1 MRPSSRAV
9 RLRPAQNASVRPD
22 CFLNFGQVRVSS
34 YNSEALLGSLRVLHG
49 ESTGAGL
56 NIAGNT
62 ARDRGQ
68 GPEVPGTA
76 NKAGQRRRKVEF
88 ARDVVSRNVV
98 SKNAVIKNVVSRNLS
113 RERVDSENWEADGQA
128 EPYPK
133 ALTHEQVKA
142 LRALHPPI
150 SPWRVVGVQ
159 ALVGLA
165 AALILALF
173 TGKQIWVWSFL
184 YGAATVVVPGALMAR
199 GITSPLARKSAGA
212 GVISFLVWETVKVG
226 VAVAMLLLAPVVVQP
241 LSWPA
246 LLAGLVLCLKC
257 YWVALLWRGSN
268 KN

>member
-1 MRPSSRAV
+1 MAN
-9 RLRPAQNASVRPD
+9 RPAQDRRLYRTPQ
-22 CFLNFGQVRVSS
+22 G
-34 YNSEALLGSLRVLHG
+34 
-49 ESTGAGL
+49 TGVKA
-56 NIAGNT
+56 
-62 ARDRGQ
+62 Q
-68 GPEVPGTA
+68 KFPEVPTV
-76 NKAGQRRRKVEF
+76 AGQRRRKVEF
-88 ARDVVSRNVV
+88 ARS
-98 SKNAVIKNVVSRNLS
+98 
-113 RERVDSENWEADGQA
+113 VDSENWEADGRA

-159 ALVGLA
+159 AVVGLA

-173 TGKQIWVWSFL
+173 TGQQIWVWSFL
-184 YGAATVVVPGALMAR
+184 YGAAAVVVPGALMAR

-212 GVISFLVWETVKVG
+212 GVVSFFVWEAVKVG

-241 LSWPA
+241 LNWLA

>member
-1 MRPSSRAV
+1 MAS
-9 RLRPAQNASVRPD
+9 RPAQDRTLQETPQ
-22 CFLNFGQVRVSS
+22 G
-34 YNSEALLGSLRVLHG
+34 
-49 ESTGAGL
+49 TGVKA
-56 NIAGNT
+56 
-62 ARDRGQ
+62 Q
-68 GPEVPGTA
+68 KFPEVPTE
-76 NKAGQRRRKVEF
+76 AGQRRRKVEF
-88 ARDVVSRNVV
+88 ARDVVGRSVVSKNVVSKNAV

-212 GVISFLVWETVKVG
+212 GVVSFLVWEAVKVG

-241 LSWPA
+241 LNWLA